1 MKSLNTVNVIVL
13 DHEFIVNELVSFID
27 EKVDGR
33 NPGNEIAEAI
43 FEDKIRKLN
52 PHVETDEIENAL
64 DCGTY
69 QYGHITVIICH
80 STE

>member
-1 MKSLNTVNVIVL
+1 MKSLKTVNVIVQ
-13 DHEFIVNELVSFID
+13 DHEFIVTELVSFPD
-27 EKVDGR
+27 EEVNGR

-52 PHVETDEIENAL
+52 PDVEKDEIENAL

-69 QYGHITVIICH
+69 QYVNITVIICH